1 MKNLTLTLLLIA
13 GTSSLA
19 AAEPDFESIFDGK
32 SLAGWA
38 GDPKLWS
45 VQGGAITGVTTDEN
59 PLPHN
64 KF

>member
-13 GTSSLA
+13 GAPSLA
-19 AAEPDFESIFDGK
+19 AAEQGFERIFDGK
-32 SLAGWA
+32 SLKGWV

-59 PLPHN
+59 LGGVTIS
-64 KF
+64 